1 MCFCRVPRRLEW
13 TESVR
18 TRNSYTESP
27 ARVGVL
33 ALVLVQLLRLIL
45 VHMPHIIKLLFF
57 QLRVARLDGY
67 DAISVWAKDSA
78 MTMLEK
84 PRTRAGNEWD

>member
-33 ALVLVQLLRLIL
+33 ALVLVITFNLGPHASYHKVTFFNSESQGWMDM
-45 VHMPHIIKLLFF
+45 MPSQSGPKI
-57 QLRVARLDGY
+57 Q
-67 DAISVWAKDSA
+67 
-78 MTMLEK
+78 
-84 PRTRAGNEWD
+84 P